1 MIARKATLITFTQF
15 FARFLG
21 WIGLVVMAKLWD
33 GFAPYAFG
41 VIGFAMSFLGMF
53 NILADLGFYQ
63 AHVKR
68 ISEGKDLGRC
78 IGTYAFIKILLT
90 GFMVA
95 VVLVSI
101 FVWKSV
107 LHRGFTDATTESVIY
122 VLLIYY
128 VFANLYKIP
137 VSTFEG
143 RREIAKRQFV
153 SLFENLIKVPLEIMV
168 ATAGVCIAGYCV
180 SPPFLWPSLLR
191 NLQSFIS
198 RHVLGSY
205 AMSYVLGAF
214 VTLSVG
220 LYLLSRY
227 PLRKPSFEMLKSYFS
242 FALPIMLISIISVI
256 SVNIDK
262 VMIGYFWTSKEVGYY
277 FSVQQILQVITIIS
291 TSVGMVLFPTIS
303 GYHANRDF
311 GRIKRDTIK
320 AERYI
325 SMFVVPVAAV
335 IIAFSRPLINIILS
349 SSFLPAAPVL
359 IVLTVYAFVSSLN
372 IPYSSLIKGI
382 NRPDIGAKIGMGMC
396 IANILFNYLFIPR
409 EGLLSPIGIN
419 GPTGASF
426 ATLCSA
432 LLGFFSFRI
441 ISRKLAGIEMFRFHL
456 VKHVVSGIATAGVLY
471 LIEKSFPSM
480 RWYYLV
486 GFSLFGVVIYLGLLA
501 LMREFKKEDLRFLLE
516 VVSPK
521 GMFRYIREEIRK

>member
-1 MIARKATLITFTQF
+1 MIARKSALIIFTQF
-15 FARFLG
+15 FIRFLG
-21 WIGLVVMAKLWD
+21 WVGLVVMAKLWG
-33 GFAPYAFG
+33 GFAPYALG
-41 VIGFAMSFLGMF
+41 TVGFAISFLGMF

-68 ISEGKDLGRC
+68 VSEGKDLGRC

-90 GFMVA
+90 GLMA
-95 VVLVSI
+95 VLVILSI
-101 FVWKSV
+101 FIWKNI
-107 LHRGFTDATTESVIY
+107 LYRDFTDATTESVVY
-122 VLLIYY
+122 VFLIYY
-128 VFANLYKIP
+128 VFVNLYKIP
-137 VSTFEG
+137 LSTFEG

-153 SLFENLIKVPLEIMV
+153 SMFENLIKVPSEIVV
-168 ATAGVCIAGYCV
+168 ALAGVSIAGWSI
-180 SPPFLWPSLLR
+180 SPAISWPSFLEPLR
-191 NLQSFIS
+191 NLIS
-198 RHVLGSY
+198 KHVLGSLS
-205 AMSYVLGAF
+205 ACYVAGAF
-214 VTLSVG
+214 VTLMVG
-220 LYLLSRY
+220 LYLLRKY
-227 PLRKPSFEMLKSYFS
+227 PASKPDLRMMKSYFS
-242 FALPIMLISIISVI
+242 FALPIMIISIISTI

-335 IIAFSRPLINIILS
+335 IIAFSRPLINIILN

-372 IPYSSLIKGI
+372 IPYSSLIQGI
-382 NRPDIGAKIGMGMC
+382 NRPDIGAKIGIGMC

-409 EGLLSPIGIN
+409 EGLLSSIGIN

-426 ATLCSA
+426 ATLCSG

-456 VKHVVSGIATAGVLY
+456 VKHVVSGITTAGILY